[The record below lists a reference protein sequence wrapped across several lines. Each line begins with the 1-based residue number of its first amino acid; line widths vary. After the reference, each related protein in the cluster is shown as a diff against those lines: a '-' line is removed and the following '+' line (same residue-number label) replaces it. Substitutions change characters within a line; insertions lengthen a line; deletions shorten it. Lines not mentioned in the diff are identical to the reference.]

1 MTIRQRL
8 QKIEDRVN
16 ALALRERALLLLA
29 ALAVVFFLVDTFM
42 LRPLDQRREDS
53 RRLLDQTGDRVAQLS
68 SSVEQLASRQR
79 NDPNAA
85 LIAERNS
92 LQQRM
97 QAISSELAQ
106 LDTGLLGPGEMLGL
120 LHQLLADRTDLKL
133 VSLDKIPAE
142 PLDPESTVGSIFVHR
157 FSIVFESDFSGLL
170 GYVRLI
176 ENMPRGLYW
185 ESLKLSVP
193 EWPTNRAEVVLYMLA
208 LDEDWLGV

>member
-1 MTIRQRL
+1 MTLRQRL

-29 ALAVVFFLVDTFM
+29 ALAVVFFLADTFM

-53 RRLLDQTGDRVAQLS
+53 RRLLEQTSDRVAQLS
-68 SSVEQLASRQR
+68 SSVEQLASQQR

-120 LHQLLADRTDLKL
+120 LHRLLADRSDLRL
-133 VSLDKIPAE
+133 VSLDKMPAE